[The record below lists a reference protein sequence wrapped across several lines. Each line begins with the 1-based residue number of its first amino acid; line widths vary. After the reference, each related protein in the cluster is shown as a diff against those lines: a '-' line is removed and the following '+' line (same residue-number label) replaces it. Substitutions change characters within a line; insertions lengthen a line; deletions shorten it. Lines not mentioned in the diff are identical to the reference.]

1 MRVLPTEKPDQP
13 ADAVALP
20 SLWERMLTG
29 DHVAFEKVYHTAF
42 PKLYRYGCRITSEDM
57 VEEIIQELFIHIWNK
72 RNSLSKVSSPLSY
85 LFCAFRN
92 RLLNHISSKKK
103 YQTIPLHLVP
113 DFSYQVSEETYRTN
127 QGDTLQKAINKLS
140 HQQRE
145 VIYLLYFN
153 DLSAQE
159 VAEIL
164 SLKVRTVY
172 NTAHN
177 ALNALRNHLQKDAFV
192 FHLIPPFFLLYLLQ
206 NS

>member
-1 MRVLPTEKPDQP
+1 MRVLTEKPDP
-13 ADAVALP
+13 SADAAALP
-20 SLWERMLTG
+20 LLWERMLTG
-29 DHVAFEKVYHTAF
+29 DHASFEKVYHTAF
-42 PKLYRYGCRITSEDM
+42 PKLYQYGCRITSED
-57 VEEIIQELFIHIWNK
+57 VAEEIIQELFIHIWNK
-72 RNSLSKVSSPLSY
+72 RNNLSNVASPLSY

-92 RLLNHISSKKK
+92 RLLNHFNSKKK
-103 YQTIPLHLVP
+103 QHTIPLHLVP

-192 FHLIPPFFLLYLLQ
+192 FYLMPPVFLLLYLL
-206 NS
+206 